1 MEVHAWGWSD
11 NVTNIILLAQF
22 AMPESPRW
30 LIQRGRT
37 NEAFAMLQ
45 KNYPKGSNLSI
56 AIQDIQSSVEQE
68 IASNNA
74 LC

>member
-1 MEVHAWGWSD
+1 MEVRAWGWSD
-11 NVTNIILLAQF
+11 NATKTILLAQF

-37 NEAFAMLQ
+37 DEAFAMLQ
-45 KNYPKGSNLSI
+45 KNYSI

-68 IASNNA
+68 IPSNNA
-74 LC
+74 L